1 MKRLAKEVN
10 VDNKPVV
17 HFVPPAKFFNYA
29 GNSKYPVARVF
40 TLNHY
45 NLGTQDVRTSIIKK
59 KFKSGAFETLNTFY
73 KPITF
78 QPDTFNNNETVPTKP
93 IVAQESVSEAHSMHA
108 VW

>member
-1 MKRLAKEVN
+1 MKRLEKEVN

-17 HFVPPAKFFNYA
+17 YFIPPAKFFDYC
-29 GNSKYPVARVF
+29 GNPKHPVARVF

-45 NLGTQDVRTSIIKK
+45 ALGAQDVRTSIIKK

-78 QPDTFNNNETVPTKP
+78 QPDTFNNETVPTKP

-108 VW
+108 VWE